1 MDNTDSVQWATL
13 AEQQQEEVCAYKR
26 CLKPTLNLEGRVCM
40 SFTRRLR
47 PMRVAM
53 LQCCTVGV
61 NCTLRN
67 HEKLQPLPLK
77 MQRGIKSPCRDCHAL
92 SIKEAVSE
100 SPIAPCTGELFVSN
114 SRAWCA
120 EERLSPDQTLVILHC
135 DVVLADHLELL

>member
-1 MDNTDSVQWATL
+1 
-13 AEQQQEEVCAYKR
+13 
-26 CLKPTLNLEGRVCM
+26 
-40 SFTRRLR
+40 
-47 PMRVAM
+47 M